1 MGRALSMLIG
11 CLVAVLVA
19 GCGSSSSSNS
29 TSGEAASSTASTT
42 SGGSHSAT
50 NLGSKPQF
58 ASPSSSQP
66 VRSGA
71 VQVDYH
77 NITINPDTLR
87 VRVGTT
93 VTWINQDSVEHDVTS
108 QSGPQK
114 FASGTFGEG
123 HTFSVKLTRPGVIH
137 YLCTI
142 HPASMNG
149 TIEVVK

>member
-1 MGRALSMLIG
+1 MLIG
-11 CLVAVLVA
+11 CIVAVLVA

-29 TSGEAASSTASTT
+29 TSSEAASSTASTT
-42 SGGSHSAT
+42 SSGSHSAT
-50 NLGSKPQF
+50 NLGSKPRF
-58 ASPSSSQP
+58 ASPSPSQP

-93 VTWINQDSVEHDVTS
+93 VTWVNQDSVEHDVTS

-123 HTFSVKLTRPGVIH
+123 RTFSVRLTRPGVIH

-149 TIEVVK
+149 TIEVLR